1 MRKLFNNIQSVI
13 IIVLI
18 IVIFL
23 QQQCSGP
30 STGLNL
36 FNKNLKQ
43 PTPIGST
50 VITKIK
56 TKWDTIKIDN
66 LIYVPKWKTHIITE
80 YDTILTTNID
90 TLSILKDYYTKYFYA
105 DTLDLDTL
113 GNIVINDTISQNL
126 ITFRKIIPNIY
137 IPTTTIERDL
147 LISKNEFY
155 YGFGLAGN
163 KQQFNYIG
171 GELLWRNKRK
181 KVIGL
186 GVGINQNLQP
196 VLTGRLFW
204 KIGK

>member
-1 MRKLFNNIQSVI
+1 MKKLFNNIQLVI
-13 IIVLI
+13 IVVLI
-18 IVIFL
+18 IIIIL

-43 PTPIGST
+43 PTPIEGT
-50 VITKIK
+50 VITKIE
-56 TKWDTIKIDN
+56 TKWDTIKIDS
-66 LIYVPKWKTHIITE
+66 LIYVPKWRTHTITE
-80 YDTILTTNID
+80 YDTIPANIH
-90 TLSILKDYYTKYFYA
+90 TLSILKDYYTKYFYTDA
-105 DTLDLDTL
+105 LDLDTL

-126 ITFRKIIPNIY
+126 ITSRKIIPNIY
-137 IPTTTIERDL
+137 IPTTTIERDS

-171 GELLWRNKRK
+171 GELLWRSKRK

>member
-1 MRKLFNNIQSVI
+1 LKKLFNNIQLVI
-13 IIVLI
+13 IVVLI
-18 IVIFL
+18 IIIIL

-43 PTPIGST
+43 PTPIEGT
-50 VITKIK
+50 VITKIE
-56 TKWDTIKIDN
+56 TKWDTIKIDS
-66 LIYVPKWKTHIITE
+66 LIYVPKWRTHIITE
-80 YDTILTTNID
+80 YDTIPANID
-90 TLSILKDYYTKYFYA
+90 TLSILKDYYTKYFYT

-126 ITFRKIIPNIY
+126 ITSRKIIPNIY
-137 IPTTTIERDL
+137 IPTTTIERDS

-171 GELLWRNKRK
+171 GELLWRSKRK

>member
-1 MRKLFNNIQSVI
+1 LKKLFNNIQLVI
-13 IIVLI
+13 IVVLI
-18 IVIFL
+18 IIIIL

-30 STGLNL
+30 SKGLNL

-43 PTPIGST
+43 PTPIEGT
-50 VITKIK
+50 VITKIE
-56 TKWDTIKIDN
+56 TKWDTIKIDS
-66 LIYVPKWKTHIITE
+66 LIYVPKWRTHIITE
-80 YDTILTTNID
+80 YDTIPANID
-90 TLSILKDYYTKYFYA
+90 TLSILKDYYTKYFYT

-126 ITFRKIIPNIY
+126 ITSRKIIPNIY
-137 IPTTTIERDL
+137 IPTTTIERDS

-163 KQQFNYIG
+163 RQQFNYIG
-171 GELLWRNKRK
+171 GELLWRSKRK

>member
-1 MRKLFNNIQSVI
+1 MKKLFNNIQLVI
-13 IIVLI
+13 IVVLI
-18 IVIFL
+18 IIIIL

-43 PTPIGST
+43 PTPIEGT
-50 VITKIK
+50 VITKIE
-56 TKWDTIKIDN
+56 TKWDTIKIDS
-66 LIYVPKWKTHIITE
+66 LIYVPKWRTHTITE
-80 YDTILTTNID
+80 YDTIPANID
-90 TLSILKDYYTKYFYA
+90 TLSILKDYYTKYFYT

-126 ITFRKIIPNIY
+126 ITSRKIIPNIY
-137 IPTTTIERDL
+137 IPTTTIERDS

-163 KQQFNYIG
+163 RQQFNYIG
-171 GELLWRNKRK
+171 GELLWRSKRK

>member
-1 MRKLFNNIQSVI
+1 LKKLFNNIQLVI
-13 IIVLI
+13 IVVLI
-18 IVIFL
+18 IIIIL

-43 PTPIGST
+43 PTPIEGT
-50 VITKIK
+50 VITKIE
-56 TKWDTIKIDN
+56 TKWDTIKIDS
-66 LIYVPKWKTHIITE
+66 LIYVPKWRTHTITE
-80 YDTILTTNID
+80 YDTIPANID
-90 TLSILKDYYTKYFYA
+90 TLSILKDYYTKYFYT

-126 ITFRKIIPNIY
+126 ITSRKIIPNIY
-137 IPTTTIERDL
+137 IPTTTIERDS

-171 GELLWRNKRK
+171 GELLWRSKRK

>member
-1 MRKLFNNIQSVI
+1 MKKLFNNIQLVI
-13 IIVLI
+13 IVVLI
-18 IVIFL
+18 IIIIL

-43 PTPIGST
+43 PTPIEGT
-50 VITKIK
+50 VITKIE
-56 TKWDTIKIDN
+56 TKWDTIKIDT
-66 LIYVPKWKTHIITE
+66 LIYVPKWRTHTITE
-80 YDTILTTNID
+80 YDTIPANID
-90 TLSILKDYYTKYFYA
+90 TLSILKDYYTKYFYT

-126 ITFRKIIPNIY
+126 ITSRKIIPNIY
-137 IPTTTIERDL
+137 IPTTTIERDS

-171 GELLWRNKRK
+171 GELLWRSKRK

>member
-1 MRKLFNNIQSVI
+1 LKKLFNNIQLVI
-13 IIVLI
+13 IVVLI
-18 IVIFL
+18 IIIIL

-43 PTPIGST
+43 PTPIEGT
-50 VITKIK
+50 VITKIE
-56 TKWDTIKIDN
+56 TKWDTLTLDS
-66 LIYVPKWKTHIITE
+66 LVYVPKWRTHTITE
-80 YDTILTTNID
+80 YDTIPANID
-90 TLSILKDYYTKYFYA
+90 TLSILKDYYTKYFYT

-126 ITFRKIIPNIY
+126 ITSRKIIPNIY
-137 IPTTTIERDL
+137 IPTTTIERDS

-171 GELLWRNKRK
+171 GELLWRSKRK

>member
-1 MRKLFNNIQSVI
+1 MKKLFNNIQLVI
-13 IIVLI
+13 IVVLI
-18 IVIFL
+18 IIIIL

-43 PTPIGST
+43 PTPIEGT
-50 VITKIK
+50 VITKIE
-56 TKWDTIKIDN
+56 TKWDTIKIDS
-66 LIYVPKWKTHIITE
+66 LIYVPKWRTHTITE
-80 YDTILTTNID
+80 YDTIPANID
-90 TLSILKDYYTKYFYA
+90 TLSILKDYYTKYFYT

-126 ITFRKIIPNIY
+126 ITSRKIIPNIY
-137 IPTTTIERDL
+137 IPTTTIERDS

-171 GELLWRNKRK
+171 GELLWRSKRK